1 MSLFTNS
8 LRRAALFLV
17 LCLVTTARGQVANSS
32 PHSIPR
38 AVPPSAGENLVITV
52 VDENDVPVASA
63 LIFIQSSPGVLPLK
77 CETDFVG
84 HCSFQGLIAGSHQ
97 LRVEKEGFYALS
109 PTAVQ
114 VGQTLAVDVKLSHL
128 QEVREVVNVVESPP
142 GIDPAQTASTE
153 QLTGLDILNIPYPAT
168 HDYRNALNFI
178 PGVMR
183 DSSGQPHVLGA
194 ETYQTLTLFDGFNV
208 TQPANGMLL
217 LRVSTDAIRSI
228 NVQSSR
234 ISAEQGNG
242 SGGVLSIN
250 TGIGDDH
257 YFFAA
262 TNFLPSFQFKKGF
275 GFDQINP
282 RVTVSGPLKKGKV
295 WFFEGFEGEY
305 DNNIVPEITTGPD
318 SDKFWRVG
326 NLLKLQANVAPG
338 NILTASYLLNH
349 QHDQYVGLSVFSP
362 APTTPSDTESGDFAI
377 IRDQIYFPGG
387 ELLDFGF
394 NFDQYVSNLTPQG
407 SQPYI
412 LSSQIAQGSFYLKA
426 HTVARRWQALTNLT
440 LAPHPWHG
448 RHEVK
453 FGIDLNRLAYDPI
466 FRRDS
471 ISYLRI
477 GQQPPVSGETCL
489 SVIPSPCSRF
499 SVFPVRPQAETHDI
513 EVGGYAQD
521 RWLPTSRLLVEGGL
535 RFDWDEIVRHPLLS
549 PRMATTYVLDSQ
561 GNTKF
566 SAGIGVFYDPTNM
579 VLISRP
585 FEGQRLDYLWLF
597 DQNENPVPVPGCSTT
612 SIPCAV
618 SMIFTVNRGSLQ
630 APRFLNWSIAIE
642 HKFPVAVHLKAE
654 FIQRHGTHGFVYNL
668 PPGSPVLSGK
678 YVLENTR
685 QDHYDAFQISARKAV
700 HQSYVVTASY
710 VRSNTR
716 SNQVLD
722 FNVDNPIYGPQL
734 SGPFPWNAPN
744 RFLSTGILP
753 GKLPLLKQVD
763 VEYSAE
769 ARTGFPFYL
778 VNNEQQLV
786 TPPGSHRFPGYFSLN
801 LFLEKRFEFRGRY
814 WAIRGGFIDITGR
827 RNPNLVNNNIDSPG
841 FLTFGAFDDRSF
853 TTRIRLLGRK

>member
-1 MSLFTNS
+1 MSLLTRS
-8 LRRAALFLV
+8 PRRAALFLV
-17 LCLVTTARGQVANSS
+17 LCLVTTVRGGQVANSS
-32 PHSIPR
+32 PHSVPR
-38 AVPPSAGENLVITV
+38 AAPPANLLMTV
-52 VDENDVPVASA
+52 VDENDVAVPSA
-63 LIFIQSSPGVLPLK
+63 RVFLQFSPAVLQLK
-77 CETDFVG
+77 CETDFAG
-84 HCSFQGLIAGSHQ
+84 HCSFQGLVAGTYQ

-109 PTAVQ
+109 PTPVQ
-114 VGQTLAVDVKLSHL
+114 VGQTPAVDVKLSHL

-153 QLTGLDILNIPYPAT
+153 QLTGLDVLNIPYPAT
-168 HDYRNALNFI
+168 HDYRNVLNFI
-178 PGVMR
+178 PGVVR

-228 NVQSSR
+228 NVQTSR
-234 ISAEQGNG
+234 ISAEQGKG

-275 GFDQINP
+275 GFDQIIP
-282 RVTVSGPLKKGKV
+282 RVTFSGPLKKGKV

-305 DNNIVPEITTGPD
+305 DNNVVPEVTTGPD

-338 NILTASYLLNH
+338 SILTASYLFNH
-349 QHDQYVGLSVFSP
+349 QHDQYLGLSVFSP
-362 APTTPSDTESGDFAI
+362 APTTPSDTESGAFAMI
-377 IRDQIYFPGG
+377 KDQIYFPGG

-394 NFDQYVSNLTPQG
+394 NFDQYISDLTPQG

-412 LSSQIAQGSFYLKA
+412 SNSQVAQGSFYLRS
-426 HTVARRWQALTNLT
+426 HTVARRWQASTNLF

-448 RHEVK
+448 RHELKV
-453 FGIDLNRLAYDPI
+453 GIDLDRLTYNPI

-477 GQQPPVSGETCL
+477 GQQPPALGETCL
-489 SVIPSPCSRF
+489 SLIPSPCSRF
-499 SVFPVRPQAETHDI
+499 SVFPVSPQAETHDI

-521 RWLPTSRLLVEGGL
+521 RWLLTSRLLIEGGL
-535 RFDWDEIVRHPLLS
+535 RFDWDEIVRHSLLS
-549 PRMATTYVLDSQ
+549 PRLATTYVLDSQ
-561 GNTKF
+561 GNTKL

-579 VLISRP
+579 ELISRP
-585 FEGQRLDYLWLF
+585 FEGQRLDYFWLF
-597 DQNENPVPVPGCSTT
+597 DKNDNPVPVPGCDTT
-612 SIPCAV
+612 SIPCAL
-618 SMIFTVNRGSLQ
+618 SMTFTLNRASLQ
-630 APRFLNWSIAIE
+630 APRFLNWSVAIE
-642 HKFPVAVHLKAE
+642 HKFPAAVYLKAE

-668 PPGSPVLSGK
+668 PPGSPVLSGN

-685 QDHYDAFQISARKAV
+685 QDHYDAFQISARKAF
-700 HQSYVVTASY
+700 HQTYVVTASY

-722 FNVDNPIYGPQL
+722 FNIDNPIYGPQL
-734 SGPFPWNAPN
+734 SGPFPWNAPD

-786 TPPGSHRFPGYFSLN
+786 TSPGSHRFPGYFSLN

-827 RNPNLVNNNIDSPG
+827 GNPRLVNNNINSPE
-841 FLTFGAFDDRSF
+841 FLSFGAFDHRAF
-853 TTRIRLLGRK
+853 TTRIRFLGRK

>member
-1 MSLFTNS
+1 MSLLTRS

-17 LCLVTTARGQVANSS
+17 LCLVTTVAGQVANST
-32 PHSIPR
+32 PHSVPHAAPR
-38 AVPPSAGENLVITV
+38 AGEHLLITV
-52 VDENDVPVASA
+52 VDENDVVVPSA
-63 LIFIQSSPGVLPLK
+63 RVFLESSPTVFQLK
-77 CETDFVG
+77 CETDFAG
-84 HCSFQGLIAGSHQ
+84 HCSFQGLVAGSYQ
-97 LRVEKEGFYALS
+97 FRVEKEGFYALS
-109 PTAVQ
+109 PTPVE
-114 VGQTLAVDVKLSHL
+114 VGQIPAVDVKLSHL
-128 QEVREVVNVVESPP
+128 QEIREVVNVVESPP

-168 HDYRNALNFI
+168 HDYRNVLNFI
-178 PGVMR
+178 PGVVR
-183 DSSGQPHVLGA
+183 DGAGQPHVLGA

-234 ISAEQGNG
+234 ISAEQGKG

-262 TNFLPSFQFKKGF
+262 TNFLPSFQFKGGF
-275 GFDQINP
+275 GFDQIIP

-295 WFFEGFEGEY
+295 WFFEGLEGEY
-305 DNNIVPEITTGPD
+305 DNRIVPEITTGPD

-338 NILTASYLLNH
+338 NILTASYLFNH

-362 APTTPSDTESGDFAI
+362 APTTPSDTESGGFAI

-387 ELLDFGF
+387 KLLDFGF

-412 LSSQIAQGSFYLKA
+412 FSSQVAQGSFYFKSR
-426 HTVARRWQALTNLT
+426 TFARRWQALTNLS

-448 RHEVK
+448 RHEIK
-453 FGIDLNRLAYDPI
+453 FGIDLDRLAYNPI
-466 FRRDS
+466 FQRDS
-471 ISYLRI
+471 ISYSRI
-477 GQQPPVSGETCL
+477 GQQPPVSGATCL

-499 SVFPVRPQAETHDI
+499 SVFPVRPQSEIHDI
-513 EVGGYAQD
+513 EAGGYAQD

-549 PRMATTYVLDSQ
+549 PRLATTYVLDSQ
-561 GNTKF
+561 GNTKL

-579 VLISRP
+579 VLLSRP
-585 FEGQRLDYLWLF
+585 FEGQRFDYFWLF
-597 DQNENPVPVPGCSTT
+597 DQNGNPVPVPGCATT

-618 SMIFTVNRGSLQ
+618 PMTFTVNRGSLQ
-630 APRFLNWSIAIE
+630 APRFLNWSVAIE
-642 HKFPVAVHLKAE
+642 HKFPVAVYLKAE
-654 FIQRHGTHGFVYNL
+654 FIQRHGIHGFVYNL
-668 PPGSPVLSGK
+668 PPSSPVLSGN
-678 YVLENTR
+678 YMLENTR
-685 QDHYDAFQISARKAV
+685 QDHYDAFQISARRAF
-700 HQSYVVTASY
+700 HQTYGVTASY
-710 VRSNTR
+710 VRSRTR

-734 SGPFPWNAPN
+734 PGPFPWDARN

-753 GKLPLLKQVD
+753 GRLPLLHKVD

-778 VNNEQQLV
+778 INSEQQLV
-786 TPPGSHRFPGYFSLN
+786 TLPGSRRFPSSFSLN

-827 RNPNLVNNNIDSPG
+827 RNPHLVNNNIDSPE
-841 FLTFGAFDDRSF
+841 FLTFGAFDHRAF

>member
-1 MSLFTNS
+1 MSLLTRS
-8 LRRAALFLV
+8 LRRAALCLV
-17 LCLVTTARGQVANSS
+17 LCLVTTVPGQVANST
-32 PHSIPR
+32 PHSVPHAAPR
-38 AVPPSAGENLVITV
+38 AGEHLLITV
-52 VDENDVPVASA
+52 VDENDVVVPSA
-63 LIFIQSSPGVLPLK
+63 RVFLESSPTVFQLQ
-77 CETDFVG
+77 CETDFAG
-84 HCSFQGLIAGSHQ
+84 HCSFQGLVAGSYQ
-97 LRVEKEGFYALS
+97 FRVEKQGFYALS
-109 PTAVQ
+109 PTPVQ
-114 VGQTLAVDVKLSHL
+114 VGQTPAVEVKLSHL
-128 QEVREVVNVVESPP
+128 QEIREVVNVVESPP

-168 HDYRNALNFI
+168 HDYRNVLNFI
-178 PGVMR
+178 PGVVR
-183 DSSGQPHVLGA
+183 DSAGQPHVLGA

-234 ISAEQGNG
+234 ISAEQGKG

-262 TNFLPSFQFKKGF
+262 TNFLPSFQFKKRF
-275 GFDQINP
+275 SFDQINP

-295 WFFEGFEGEY
+295 WFFEGFDGEY
-305 DNNIVPEITTGPD
+305 DNHIVPEITTGPD

-326 NLLKLQANVAPG
+326 NLLKLQANIAPG
-338 NILTASYLLNH
+338 NILTASYLFNH

-362 APTTPSDTESGDFAI
+362 ASTTPSDTESGDFAI
-377 IRDQIYFPGG
+377 IKEQIYFPGDK
-387 ELLDFGF
+387 LLDFGF

-407 SQPYI
+407 SQPFI
-412 LSSQIAQGSFYLKA
+412 SSSQVAQGSFYLKS
-426 HTVARRWQALTNLT
+426 HTVARRWQAVTNLS
-440 LAPHPWHG
+440 LSPHPRYG

-453 FGIDLNRLAYDPI
+453 FGIDVNRLAYNPI
-466 FRRDS
+466 FQRHS

-489 SVIPSPCSRF
+489 SVISSPCSRF
-499 SVFPVRPQAETHDI
+499 SVFPVSPQAETHNI
-513 EVGGYAQD
+513 EAGGYAQD
-521 RWLPTSRLLVEGGL
+521 RWLLTSRLLVEGGL
-535 RFDWDEIVRHPLLS
+535 RFDWDEIVRHSLLS
-549 PRMATTYVLDSQ
+549 PRLATTYVLDSQ
-561 GNTKF
+561 GNTKL

-579 VLISRP
+579 GLISRP
-585 FEGQRLDYLWLF
+585 FEGQRLDYFWLF
-597 DQNENPVPVPGCSTT
+597 DRNGNPVPVPGCATT

-618 SMIFTVNRGSLQ
+618 SMTLTVNRGSLQ
-630 APRFLNWSIAIE
+630 APRFLNWSVAIE
-642 HKFPVAVHLKAE
+642 HKLPVAVYLKAE

-668 PPGSPVLSGK
+668 PPGSPVLSGN

-685 QDHYDAFQISARKAV
+685 QDHYDAFQISARKAFR
-700 HQSYVVTASY
+700 QTYMVTASY

-734 SGPFPWNAPN
+734 PDPFPWDAPN

-753 GKLPLLKQVD
+753 GKLPLLHKVD

-786 TPPGSHRFPGYFSLN
+786 TPLGSRRFPSYFSLN

-814 WAIRGGFIDITGR
+814 WAIRGGFIDIAGR
-827 RNPNLVNNNIDSPG
+827 GNPHLVNNNIDSPE
-841 FLTFGAFDDRSF
+841 FLTFGAFEHRAF

>member
-1 MSLFTNS
+1 MSLLTRS

-17 LCLVTTARGQVANSS
+17 LCLVTTVRGQVANSS
-32 PHSIPR
+32 PHSVPR
-38 AVPPSAGENLVITV
+38 AAPPAGENLLMTV
-52 VDENDVPVASA
+52 VDENDVAVPSA
-63 LIFIQSSPGVLPLK
+63 RVFLQSSLAVLQLK
-77 CETDFVG
+77 CETDFAG
-84 HCSFQGLIAGSHQ
+84 HCSFQGLVAGRYQ
-97 LRVEKEGFYALS
+97 LRVEKEGFYAVS
-109 PTAVQ
+109 PTPVQ
-114 VGQTLAVDVKLSHL
+114 VGQTPAVDVKLSHL

-142 GIDPAQTASTE
+142 GIDPAETASSE
-153 QLTGLDILNIPYPAT
+153 QLTGLDVLNIPYPAT

-183 DSSGQPHVLGA
+183 DSSGQPHILGA

-228 NVQSSR
+228 NVQRSR
-234 ISAEQGNG
+234 ISAEQGKG

-262 TNFLPSFQFKKGF
+262 TNFLPSFQFKKRF
-275 GFDQINP
+275 SFDQIIP

-305 DNNIVPEITTGPD
+305 DNHIVPEITTGPD

-326 NLLKLQANVAPG
+326 NLLKLQANIAPG
-338 NILTASYLLNH
+338 NILTASYLFNH

-362 APTTPSDTESGDFAI
+362 ASTTPSDTESGDFAI
-377 IRDQIYFPGG
+377 IKDQIYFPGDK
-387 ELLDFGF
+387 LLDFGF

-412 LSSQIAQGSFYLKA
+412 SSSQVAQGSFYLKS
-426 HTVARRWQALTNLT
+426 HTVARRWQAVTNLS
-440 LAPHPWHG
+440 LALHPRYG

-453 FGIDLNRLAYDPI
+453 FGIDVNRLAYNPI
-466 FRRDS
+466 FQRDS

-477 GQQPPVSGETCL
+477 GQQPPVSGQTCL
-489 SVIPSPCSRF
+489 SVISSPCSRF
-499 SVFPVRPQAETHDI
+499 SVFPVSPQAETHNI
-513 EVGGYAQD
+513 EAGGYAQD
-521 RWLPTSRLLVEGGL
+521 RWLLTSRLLVEGGL
-535 RFDWDEIVRHPLLS
+535 RFDWDEIVRHSLLS
-549 PRMATTYVLDSQ
+549 PRLATTYVLDSQ
-561 GNTKF
+561 GNTKL

-579 VLISRP
+579 ELISRP
-585 FEGQRLDYLWLF
+585 FEGQRLDYFWLF
-597 DQNENPVPVPGCSTT
+597 DRNGNPVPVPGCATT

-618 SMIFTVNRGSLQ
+618 SMTLTVNRGSLQ
-630 APRFLNWSIAIE
+630 APRFLNWSVAIE
-642 HKFPVAVHLKAE
+642 HKLPVAVYLKAE

-668 PPGSPVLSGK
+668 PPGSPVLSGN

-685 QDHYDAFQISARKAV
+685 QDHYDAFQISARKAF
-700 HQSYVVTASY
+700 QQTYVVTASY

-734 SGPFPWNAPN
+734 PGPFPWDAPN

-753 GKLPLLKQVD
+753 AKLPLLHKVD

-786 TPPGSHRFPGYFSLN
+786 TPRGSRRFPSQFSLN

-827 RNPNLVNNNIDSPG
+827 GNPHLVNNNIDSPE
-841 FLTFGAFDDRSF
+841 FLTFGAFEHRAF

>member
-1 MSLFTNS
+1 MSLLTRS

-17 LCLVTTARGQVANSS
+17 LCLVTTVRGQVANSS
-32 PHSIPR
+32 PHSVPR
-38 AVPPSAGENLVITV
+38 AAPPAGENLLMTV
-52 VDENDVPVASA
+52 VDENDVAVPSA
-63 LIFIQSSPGVLPLK
+63 RVFLQSSLAVLQLK
-77 CETDFVG
+77 CETDFAG
-84 HCSFQGLIAGSHQ
+84 HGSFQGLVAGRYQ
-97 LRVEKEGFYALS
+97 LRVEKEGFYAVS
-109 PTAVQ
+109 PTPVQ
-114 VGQTLAVDVKLSHL
+114 VGQTPAVDVKLSHL

-142 GIDPAQTASTE
+142 GIDPAETASSE
-153 QLTGLDILNIPYPAT
+153 QLTGLDVLNIPYPAT

-183 DSSGQPHVLGA
+183 DSSGQPHILGA

-228 NVQSSR
+228 NVQRSR
-234 ISAEQGNG
+234 ISAEQGKG

-262 TNFLPSFQFKKGF
+262 TNFLPSFQFKKRF
-275 GFDQINP
+275 SFDQIIP

-305 DNNIVPEITTGPD
+305 DNHIVPEITTGPD

-326 NLLKLQANVAPG
+326 NLLKLQANIAPG
-338 NILTASYLLNH
+338 NILTASYLFNH

-362 APTTPSDTESGDFAI
+362 ASTTPSDTESGDFAI
-377 IRDQIYFPGG
+377 IKDQIYFPGDK
-387 ELLDFGF
+387 LLDFGF

-412 LSSQIAQGSFYLKA
+412 SSSQVAQGSFYLKS
-426 HTVARRWQALTNLT
+426 HTVARRWQAVTNLS
-440 LAPHPWHG
+440 LALHPRYG

-453 FGIDLNRLAYDPI
+453 FGIDVNRLAYNPI
-466 FRRDS
+466 FQRDS

-477 GQQPPVSGETCL
+477 GQQPPVSGQTCL
-489 SVIPSPCSRF
+489 SVISSPCSRF
-499 SVFPVRPQAETHDI
+499 SVFPVSPQAETHNI
-513 EVGGYAQD
+513 EAGGYAQD
-521 RWLPTSRLLVEGGL
+521 RWLLTSRLLVEGGL
-535 RFDWDEIVRHPLLS
+535 RFDWDEIVRHSLLS
-549 PRMATTYVLDSQ
+549 PRLATTYVLDSQ
-561 GNTKF
+561 GNTKL

-579 VLISRP
+579 ELISRP
-585 FEGQRLDYLWLF
+585 FEGQRLDYFWLF
-597 DQNENPVPVPGCSTT
+597 DRNGNPVPVPGCATT

-618 SMIFTVNRGSLQ
+618 SMTLTVNRGSLQ
-630 APRFLNWSIAIE
+630 APRFLNWSVAIE
-642 HKFPVAVHLKAE
+642 HKLPVAVYLKAE

-668 PPGSPVLSGK
+668 PPGSPVLSGN

-685 QDHYDAFQISARKAV
+685 QDHYDAFQISARKAF
-700 HQSYVVTASY
+700 QQTYVVTASY

-722 FNVDNPIYGPQL
+722 FNVDNPIYGPQFPD
-734 SGPFPWNAPN
+734 PFPWDAPN

-753 GKLPLLKQVD
+753 AKLPLLHKVD

-786 TPPGSHRFPGYFSLN
+786 TPRGSRRFPSQFSLN

-827 RNPNLVNNNIDSPG
+827 GNPHLVNNNIDSPE
-841 FLTFGAFDDRSF
+841 FLTFGAFEHRAF

>member
-1 MSLFTNS
+1 MSLLTRS

-17 LCLVTTARGQVANSS
+17 LCLVTTVRGQAPNSI
-32 PHSIPR
+32 PHS
-38 AVPPSAGENLVITV
+38 VPHAAPPTGEPLLITV
-52 VDENDVPVASA
+52 VDENDVAVPSA
-63 LIFIQSSPGVLPLK
+63 RVFLQSSLAGFQLK
-77 CETDFVG
+77 CETDFAG
-84 HCSFQGLIAGSHQ
+84 HCSFQGLVAGGYQ

-109 PTAVQ
+109 PTPVQ
-114 VGQTLAVDVKLSHL
+114 VGQTPAVGVKLSHL

-153 QLTGLDILNIPYPAT
+153 QLTGLDVLNIPYPAT
-168 HDYRNALNFI
+168 HDYRNVLNFI
-178 PGVMR
+178 PGVVR

-228 NVQSSR
+228 NVQRSR
-234 ISAEQGNG
+234 ISAEQGKG

-282 RVTVSGPLKKGKV
+282 RVTVSGPLKKGKM

-318 SDKFWRVG
+318 SDKVWRVG
-326 NLLKLQANVAPG
+326 NLLKLQANITPG
-338 NILTASYLLNH
+338 NILTGSYLFNH
-349 QHDQYVGLSVFSP
+349 QHDQYLGLSIFSP

-387 ELLDFGF
+387 KLLDFGF
-394 NFDQYVSNLTPQG
+394 NFDRYVSNLKPQG

-412 LSSQIAQGSFYLKA
+412 SSSQVAQGSFYLRS
-426 HTVARRWQALTNLT
+426 HTVARRWQAVTNLY
-440 LAPHPWHG
+440 LAPYSRYG

-453 FGIDLNRLAYDPI
+453 FGIDLNRLAFNPI
-466 FRRDS
+466 FQRDS

-477 GQQPPVSGETCL
+477 GQQPPVSSETCL

-499 SVFPVRPQAETHDI
+499 SVFPVSPQAETHDI
-513 EVGGYAQD
+513 EAGGYAQD
-521 RWLPTSRLLVEGGL
+521 RWLLTSRLLIEGGF
-535 RFDWDEIVRHPLLS
+535 RFDWDEIVRHSLLS
-549 PRMATTYVLDSQ
+549 PRLATTYVVDSN
-561 GNTKF
+561 GNTKL

-579 VLISRP
+579 ELISRP
-585 FEGQRLDYLWLF
+585 FEGQRIDYFWPF
-597 DQNENPVPVPGCSTT
+597 DQNGKPVPVPGCATT

-618 SMIFTVNRGSLQ
+618 SMTFTVNRDSLQ
-630 APRFLNWSIAIE
+630 APRFLNWSVAIE
-642 HKFPVAVHLKAE
+642 HKFPVAFYLNAE
-654 FIQRHGTHGFVYNL
+654 FIQRHGTHGFVYNV
-668 PPGSPVLSGK
+668 PPSSSVLSGN

-685 QDHYDAFQISARKAV
+685 QDHYDAFQINARKTF
-700 HQSYVVTASY
+700 HQTHVVTASY
-710 VRSNTR
+710 VRSRTR
-716 SNQVLD
+716 SNHVLD
-722 FNVDNPIYGPQL
+722 FNVDNPSYGPQL
-734 SGPFPWNAPN
+734 PGPFPWDAPN

-753 GKLPLLKQVD
+753 GKLPLLHKVD

-786 TPPGSHRFPGYFSLN
+786 TPPGSRRLPNYFSVN

-827 RNPNLVNNNIDSPG
+827 GNPHLVNNNIDSPE
-841 FLTFGAFDDRSF
+841 FLTFGAFDHRAF